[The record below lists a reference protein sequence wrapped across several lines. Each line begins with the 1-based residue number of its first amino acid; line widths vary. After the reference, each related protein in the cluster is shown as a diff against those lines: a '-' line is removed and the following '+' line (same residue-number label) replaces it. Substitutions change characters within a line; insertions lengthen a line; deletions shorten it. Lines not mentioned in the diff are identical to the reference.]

1 MLGDALPP
9 LLLTAA
15 GIVLWISAAA
25 VSAVAAI
32 QTNGATLLVAGL
44 VWLIAEVRHAR
55 QTELA
60 EEAELVL
67 VRRR

>member
-25 VSAVAAI
+25 VSAGTAI
-32 QTNGATLLVAGL
+32 QTNGASLLAAGL
-44 VWLIAEVRHAR
+44 VWLIVELRHAR

>member
-1 MLGDALPP
+1 MLGDAVPP

-25 VSAVAAI
+25 ISAGAAI

-44 VWLIAEVRHAR
+44 VWLIAEIRFAR
-55 QTELA
+55 RSELA